1 MPRTDEI
8 AGLARTGCS
17 TAPYPNQARRCSGRE
32 VTECDYWPGGIEP
45 EGGAGIAP
53 MKTVRAV
60 TVLPDLTP
68 MMCTCSPAFRVGRLL
83 DVLPLTRYRV
93 VEVSLKVV
101 FPLDVFTTSVVVV
114 AVIPVGGDRNTICES
129 VSMPQAGEDFRV
141 LQRATVAVL
150 LLLQ

>member
-1 MPRTDEI
+1 MRHSGSPHFPGMVPPLECIDKIFYEAPVPRTDEI

-17 TAPYPNQARRCSGRE
+17 TAPYPNRARRCSSRK

-45 EGGAGIAP
+45 EGGAGIVP
-53 MKTVRAV
+53 MKIVRAV

-93 VEVSLKVV
+93 VEMSLAVS
-101 FPLDVFTTSVVVV
+101 SH
-114 AVIPVGGDRNTICES
+114 
-129 VSMPQAGEDFRV
+129 
-141 LQRATVAVL
+141 TVRRYHDGPMYPR
-150 LLLQ
+150 